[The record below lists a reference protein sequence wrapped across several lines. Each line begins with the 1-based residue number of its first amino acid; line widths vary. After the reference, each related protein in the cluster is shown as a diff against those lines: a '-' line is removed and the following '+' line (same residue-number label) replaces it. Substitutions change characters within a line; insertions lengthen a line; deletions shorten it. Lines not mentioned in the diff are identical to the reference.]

1 MSEPASAL
9 TVLIVEII
17 MVIWFNILYF
27 KTDKIQKEIMKEL
40 HFIESHF
47 DDKKR
52 DMKGEMLNGNS
63 TICTHRN
70 ESYRADNKSSLRDET
85 NNKDSKA
92 VH

>member
-47 DDKKR
+47 DEKISNMR
-52 DMKGEMLNGNS
+52 GE
-63 TICTHRN
+63 
-70 ESYRADNKSSLRDET
+70 KS
-85 NNKDSKA
+85 
-92 VH
+92 

>member
-27 KTDKIQKEIMKEL
+27 KIENVKKEIMKEL

-47 DDKKR
+47 DGKIS
-52 DMKGEMLNGNS
+52 DMRGE
-63 TICTHRN
+63 
-70 ESYRADNKSSLRDET
+70 KS
-85 NNKDSKA
+85 
-92 VH
+92 